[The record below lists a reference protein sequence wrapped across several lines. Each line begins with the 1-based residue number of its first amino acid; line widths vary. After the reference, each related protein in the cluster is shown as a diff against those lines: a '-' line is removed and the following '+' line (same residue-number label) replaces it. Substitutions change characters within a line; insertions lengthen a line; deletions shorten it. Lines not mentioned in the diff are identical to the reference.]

1 MITTFRIHPEI
12 ESYIRKQSEEEN
24 RLLEESLLAEGCR
37 DPLVVWE
44 EQNVLVDGHHRIAI
58 CRKHGLAY
66 SVVYR
71 SFPDIEAVKAWMD
84 LNQLGRRNLSKEDRD
99 ELIRRLAA
107 SGRHTQKEIAAKLG
121 LTRQAVTHIIGN
133 KANNLPENPIKST
146 SAAEE
151 LEAKQREIER
161 LRAEKEALAERERK
175 ESQARMKAEG
185 ERLSLQNQL
194 DGMVEMVKKEQSK
207 KVEYI
212 TPPDVEDE
220 LETLRLENS
229 RIAAAL
235 EEARKPQAPV
245 ALPDVK
251 VVEKDVFV
259 TPPEVEAE
267 LKRLR
272 KQYEDEQRLES
283 KKAKLEEDLARLRFE
298 GDNERAK
305 NTFLSLLD
313 YIHNTR
319 TATERIKA
327 MAKAGTLTVE
337 HLDESERLFM
347 AMVAAG
353 NDGMNTVREARGLN
367 AENAGLR
374 VVK

>member
-1 MITTFRIHPEI
+1 MDREPFSIHPVLEAH
-12 ESYIRKQSEEEN
+12 IRKQSEEEN
-24 RLLEESLLAEGCR
+24 RLLEESILAEGCR
-37 DPLVVWE
+37 DPLVVWRE
-44 EQNVLVDGHHRIAI
+44 EGVLVDGHHRKAI
-58 CRKHGLAY
+58 CDKHGVPY

-107 SGRHTQKEIAAKLG
+107 AGVGKEKIVEFAKVSPRRVNQILSGREEISQAPSITNSDLTVTAKLKDELARAKEKISLLETLKRG
-121 LTRQAVTHIIGN
+121 HKEHDEELHG
-133 KANNLPENPIKST
+133 
-146 SAAEE
+146 E
-151 LEAKQREIER
+151 LEALRREAREW
-161 LRAEKEALAERERK
+161 ERK
-175 ESQARMKAEG
+175 
-185 ERLSLQNQL
+185 
-194 DGMVEMVKKEQSK
+194 
-207 KVEYI
+207 
-212 TPPDVEDE
+212 
-220 LETLRLENS
+220 
-229 RIAAAL
+229 AL
-235 EEARKPQAPV
+235 EAANAYAVEPEKVIVER
-245 ALPDVK
+245 
-251 VVEKDVFV
+251 VVEKEV
-259 TPPEVEAE
+259 TPPAVEAE

-272 KQYEDEQRLES
+272 KQYEEEQSFEK
-283 KKAKLEEDLARLRFE
+283 KKAKLEEDLARLRAE

-313 YIHNTR
+313 YIHGTR

-353 NDGMNTVREARGLN
+353 NDGMGVVREVRWLN
-367 AENAGLR
+367 AEGAGLR